1 MSECTDTRFCQLW
14 CVLEKHMCR
23 TISHML
29 GAPPRTL
36 ANLTN
41 HGHPV
46 WPLAMP
52 TSLLGSIGLCEEGV
66 GPADSHLIQVL
77 ASQASGWQAEFEARS
92 SQNTSGW

>member
-1 MSECTDTRFCQLW
+1 
-14 CVLEKHMCR
+14 
-23 TISHML
+23 ML

-77 ASQASGWQAEFEARS
+77 ASQACKTEFRCPKPTEKPNAVTYLYH
-92 SQNTSGW
+92 QC